1 MLFNE
6 KFNYELIYPTT
17 HDAVM
22 SIGYFRQRRIS
33 LEQKTI
39 KLQLEQMEQQ
49 QQLEMPS
56 ETELDFKQLDNSFP
70 TPVYIENERKD
81 IFYESVSNKI

>member
-1 MLFNE
+1 
-6 KFNYELIYPTT
+6 
-17 HDAVM
+17 M
-22 SIGYFRQRRIS
+22 SN
-33 LEQKTI
+33 EQKTI

-81 IFYESVSNKI
+81 IFYESVSNKIWSIISNFNPSLHLLKSLPFM